1 MRQVG
6 REVWDWLAD
15 GAHVYI
21 CGAVRMG
28 QDVERALV
36 DVVTE
41 HGRRSPGG
49 AIAFVSDLKKRGR
62 FQTDVY

>member
-1 MRQVG
+1 
-6 REVWDWLAD
+6 
-15 GAHVYI
+15 
-21 CGAVRMG
+21 MG

-36 DVVTE
+36 DIVAE
-41 HGRRSPGG
+41 HGSRSPGE